1 MHDVLNEVRCEQKGK
16 KADRKKNPNHKYKE
30 AKLSVLLINIL

>member
-16 KADRKKNPNHKYKE
+16 KADRKKTQPQIQRGKTFSFTNH
-30 AKLSVLLINIL
+30 IL